1 MKYFVMF
8 SLFALV
14 GSRAVTTM
22 AQEGF
27 VQDRF
32 AIGFWV
38 DPPMDAQADARYKEI
53 ADANFTMVIGGF
65 GANTP
70 EKVRQQ
76 LDLCEKYGLK
86 AVVAQAGVAPEDL
99 PEGPACWGYTL
110 RDEPSAAD
118 FADLAAKAAPIR
130 AAHPDKMVYVNLFP
144 DYASEKQLGTATYD
158 EHVRRFVEVY
168 DPEVL
173 SMDHYPI
180 FKPESD
186 GRDGYCRNLE
196 SMRKYSLQADIPFW
210 NFFNIMPYGP
220 HTDPTE
226 SQVRW
231 QVYASVAY
239 GAKGVLY
246 FCYYTPAGG
255 EFPKGGAII
264 HRDDRRSRH
273 YYEAQRVNAELVK
286 LGPTLMQLTSTGVY
300 RVTPDADTAVVL
312 KGAPITNLIRADV
325 DPPNDYL
332 VGAYEHADGRRGVL
346 LMNYRFAYSAWPT
359 VEFAVPP
366 EQVQEVDKQTG
377 ELRPLV
383 DDSPDMEG
391 LQLSLDAGEGR
402 LFLLPAE

>member
-1 MKYFVMF
+1 MV
-8 SLFALV
+8 SLFAVV
-14 GSRAVTTM
+14 GSSAVTAA
-22 AQEGF
+22 AQQGF

-70 EKVRQQ
+70 EKVQQQ
-76 LDLCEKYGLK
+76 LELCEKYGLK
-86 AVVAQAGVAPEDL
+86 ALVAQAGLAPENL
-99 PEGPACWGYTL
+99 PESPACWGYTL

-130 AAHPDKMVYVNLFP
+130 AAHPGKMVYVNLFP
-144 DYASEKQLGTATYD
+144 DYASEKQLGTSTYD

-186 GRDGYCRNLE
+186 GRDGYCRNLDA
-196 SMRKYSLQADIPFW
+196 MRKYSMQADIPFW

-231 QVYASVAY
+231 QIYASVAY

-264 HRDDRRSRH
+264 YRDDRRSRH

-300 RVTPDADTAVVL
+300 RVTPEDDAAAAL
-312 KGAPITNLIRADV
+312 EGSPIVNITRADV

-332 VGAYEHADGRRGVL
+332 VGAYEHADGRRAVL

-359 VEFAVPP
+359 VAFDAPT
-366 EQVQEVDKQTG
+366 EQVHEVDKQTG